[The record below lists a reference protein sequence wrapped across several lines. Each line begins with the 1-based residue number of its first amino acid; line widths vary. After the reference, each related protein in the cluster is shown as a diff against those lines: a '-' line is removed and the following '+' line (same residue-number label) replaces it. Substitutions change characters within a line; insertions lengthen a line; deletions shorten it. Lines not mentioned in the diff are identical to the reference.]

1 MSTSKAV
8 EKDWQWTKLTGSGHR
23 VGHLSNDHALTIWQ
37 SGRVLFSP
45 AELFPI
51 RRIGKGLNIALELN
65 WGKRYTNT
73 FFKDFLWV
81 FCFSAFVFMS
91 WALKFA
97 LHQCKKI
104 DWYWGSILRESP
116 FDGWWYGKDDIFSEN
131 LLALLSSSPN
141 IWLFLR
147 AHFSFIC
154 SHIPTNAA
162 VSSLNCQKSF
172 TSSTIISQNSILFE
186 TIKIDI
192 LILLLIITIIF
203 ILIKLAMS
211 ALIWLRVSASKT
223 CGASSLPG
231 LRHSVKPWLR
241 WRWGSEEDF
250 EFDNSKSAQKS
261 ITQMPGLRHSV
272 KPWLIWRWWSEEG
285 FELPWASFDYLK
297 SAQKIIAQMPGLD
310 GAGSSY
316 CSWRWLWWWWWL
328 RNLRKLCLCIK
339 QRRPHIV
346 HLIKGSKFML
356 LAFV

>member
-1 MSTSKAV
+1 
-8 EKDWQWTKLTGSGHR
+8 
-23 VGHLSNDHALTIWQ
+23 
-37 SGRVLFSP
+37 
-45 AELFPI
+45 
-51 RRIGKGLNIALELN
+51 
-65 WGKRYTNT
+65 
-73 FFKDFLWV
+73 
-81 FCFSAFVFMS
+81 MS

-162 VSSLNCQKSF
+162 VSSLDCQKSF

-203 ILIKLAMS
+203 ILIKLAIS

-241 WRWGSEEDF
+241 
-250 EFDNSKSAQKS
+250 
-261 ITQMPGLRHSV
+261 
-272 KPWLIWRWWSEEG
+272 WRWWSEEG

>member
-1 MSTSKAV
+1 MGKYF
-8 EKDWQWTKLTGSGHR
+8 KR
-23 VGHLSNDHALTIWQ
+23 VSVWWLMIWQ
-37 SGRVLFSP
+37 R
-45 AELFPI
+45 
-51 RRIGKGLNIALELN
+51 
-65 WGKRYTNT
+65 WY
-73 FFKDFLWV
+73 FLWELV
-81 FCFSAFVFMS
+81 GTFVQLSQYLAFLARSFQ
-91 WALKFA
+91 
-97 LHQCKKI
+97 LHMFPHSYQRRSLISRLPKI
-104 DWYWGSILRESP
+104 FHIINY
-116 FDGWWYGKDDIFSEN
+116 
-131 LLALLSSSPN
+131 
-141 IWLFLR
+141 
-147 AHFSFIC
+147 HFSKLNYFRNYQDWHPLTPPHHYY
-154 SHIPTNAA
+154 HI
-162 VSSLNCQKSF
+162 
-172 TSSTIISQNSILFE
+172 
-186 TIKIDI
+186 
-192 LILLLIITIIF
+192 

-241 WRWGSEEDF
+241 
-250 EFDNSKSAQKS
+250 
-261 ITQMPGLRHSV
+261 
-272 KPWLIWRWWSEEG
+272 WRWWSEEG

>member
-1 MSTSKAV
+1 MKVSLVCFPYNLHIMTEHWACICSFH
-8 EKDWQWTKLTGSGHR
+8 S
-23 VGHLSNDHALTIWQ
+23 
-37 SGRVLFSP
+37 VLFWWKCQLANQLERTDNGRNLQEVDTEVAIWAMTMP
-45 AELFPI
+45 WLFDYAELFPI

-147 AHFSFIC
+147 THFSFIC

-162 VSSLNCQKSF
+162 VSSLDCQKSF

-241 WRWGSEEDF
+241 
-250 EFDNSKSAQKS
+250 
-261 ITQMPGLRHSV
+261 
-272 KPWLIWRWWSEEG
+272 WRWWSEEG